1 MENTT
6 DAEELL
12 QAFKEI
18 YHKFKQNC
26 NSNKTQTFSSANPH
40 ITLRLDIIIER
51 SRKPQVDIALMRVS
65 TRSDSGTIVVYICI
79 NKRHDIGWEK
89 RTK

>member
-6 DAEELL
+6 DAKELL

-18 YHKFKQNC
+18 YHEFKQNC
-26 NSNKTQTFSSANPH
+26 DSNKTQTFSSTNPH
-40 ITLRLDIIIER
+40 ITRRLDIIIGR
-51 SRKPQVDIALMRVS
+51 SRKPRIDIVLMRAS
-65 TRSDSGTIVVYICI
+65 TRSENGTIVVFVCI

-89 RTK
+89 